1 MWLHFQPKNIKEIKR
16 ARFLYKM
23 KRVENLDIIKQMKL
37 NKTKL
42 NETNNGETI

>member
-1 MWLHFQPKNIKEIKR
+1 MKR
-16 ARFLYKM
+16 GCFLYKM

-42 NETNNGETI
+42 NESNNGETI

>member
-1 MWLHFQPKNIKEIKR
+1 MKHGF
-16 ARFLYKM
+16 FLYKM
-23 KRVENLDIIKQMKL
+23 KLVENLDIIKQMKL